1 MDSSP
6 SRGVP
11 AHFLIAGDA
20 GDLPF
25 LDRLLSRLP
34 SDAYGQVFIEVATA
48 FQITELP
55 APVGMTVTW
64 LVNNSATRAEP
75 RGELAARAAVAWVAE
90 WMPET
95 QDAHEAP
102 YVMWIG
108 GTTSVVLDRLH
119 DRLGDR
125 LDRLHLHHQHEHGQG
140 H

>member
-1 MDSSP
+1 MESSA

-20 GDLPF
+20 GDLP
-25 LDRLLSRLP
+25 LLERLLSRLP
-34 SDAYGQVFIEVATA
+34 ADAYGQVFVEVTTA

-64 LVNNSATRAEP
+64 LVDKPATQAEP

-90 WMPET
+90 WMPESR
-95 QDAHEAP
+95 DAHEAP

-108 GTTSVVLDRLH
+108 GTTSIVLDRLH

-125 LDRLHLHHQHEHGQG
+125 LDRLHLHHGHDSGHG